1 MTVLLEGRGISK
13 YFGALAAVEDV
24 SFDVREGEIL
34 GLIGPNGAGKTTL
47 VGLIAGTEPPTRGEL
62 RLDGRSIGR
71 LQPYQRAALGIA
83 RTFQIPRPLTGL
95 TVAENVLVPALYA
108 RRGGRGMAAA
118 EAHAHAMLETVGLAD
133 TAAAGAEQLTVTE
146 RKRLELARALAL
158 EPRLLLLD
166 EVMAGLNRREIEG
179 VMDLVRQLNARGI
192 TVIMI
197 EHLMKAVMSLSH
209 RVLVL
214 HHGRRIA
221 EGTPAEVTADPAVVQ
236 AYLGRR
242 YAEAGGG
249 TA

>member
-1 MTVLLEGRGISK
+1 MAVLLEGRGLSK
-13 YFGALAAVEDV
+13 YFGALAAVDDV

-47 VGLIAGTEPPTRGEL
+47 VGLIAGTLPSTRGAL
-62 RLDGRSIGR
+62 LLAGHSIAR

-83 RTFQIPRPLTGL
+83 RTFQVPRPLTGL
-95 TVAENVLVPALYA
+95 TVVENVLVPALFA
-108 RRGGRGMAAA
+108 RGSRRDMPAA
-118 EAHAHAMLETVGLAD
+118 EAQVHEILATVGLD
-133 TAAAGAEQLTVTE
+133 RAAAQRAEQLTVTE

-158 EPRLLLLD
+158 QPRLLLLD
-166 EVMAGLNRREIEG
+166 EVMAGLNSREVEG
-179 VMDLVRQLNARGI
+179 VIELVQQLNARGI
-192 TVIMI
+192 TIIMI
-197 EHLMKAVMSLSH
+197 EHLMKAVMTLSH

-242 YAEAGGG
+242 YAAAGGG
-249 TA
+249 AL